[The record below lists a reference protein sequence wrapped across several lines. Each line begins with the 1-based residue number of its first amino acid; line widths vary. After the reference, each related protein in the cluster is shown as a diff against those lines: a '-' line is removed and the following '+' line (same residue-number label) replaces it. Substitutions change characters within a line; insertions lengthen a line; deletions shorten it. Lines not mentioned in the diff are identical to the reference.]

1 MYIEKY
7 VLCQDFVYLLNFEDE
22 VDIFQFSAIENWD
35 ECVGENMGIAKA
47 VGRGE
52 KSAMGPNPVAPGS
65 GSLLSRPAVKHLP
78 VRMSD
83 TLLDCPNC
91 PTPCLNFLFPA
102 IGNTLHPA
110 VKKNRF

>member
-1 MYIEKY
+1 
-7 VLCQDFVYLLNFEDE
+7 
-22 VDIFQFSAIENWD
+22 
-35 ECVGENMGIAKA
+35 MGIAKA

-83 TLLDCPNC
+83 TLLDCPTC
-91 PTPCLNFLFPA
+91 PTPCLNLLIPA
-102 IGNTLHPA
+102 IGNSLHPA
-110 VKKNRF
+110 VKKQVSTVAFRRCRQQVVKTLHYAFLEKEGQTVQL